1 MPPKGRGWHHGDVPR
16 DWQRERYP
24 GKYVAIDVRT
34 DEVVLVADT
43 PQQLHD
49 EIQAR
54 GLRNVATMRAPR
66 EDEPTKHFSRARRE
80 SNPQPSDP

>member
-1 MPPKGRGWHHGDVPR
+1 MFSHWFSLGSLRMPANWRGWHHGEVPR
-16 DWQRERYP
+16 DWQLERYP

-66 EDEPTKHFSRARRE
+66 EDEPLFVG
-80 SNPQPSDP
+80 PG